1 MIDYYVG
8 KATYSVSHVLPA
20 VRVMWAH
27 EAGAAVALLLWKDK
41 DSGNRARFRR
51 GGNGLRNRKLQFSSV
66 QALSRVRL
74 FATPWTAARQASLSI
89 TSSRS
94 PPKLMSRGGLLL
106 AIGSLKCLYVCY
118 CVCALLRLCV
128 MEYVLLCVC
137 FHRHRLLS

>member
-27 EAGAAVALLLWKDK
+27 EAGAAVVLLLWKDK
-41 DSGNRARFRR
+41 DSGNRARLRR
-51 GGNGLRNRKLQFSSV
+51 GGKGLRNRRLQFSSV

-94 PPKLMSRGGLLL
+94 PPKLMSIGGLLL

-118 CVCALLRLCV
+118 CVCTIASVCYGV
-128 MEYVLLCVC
+128 YVLLCVC